1 MILYKYLE
9 KRNLPES
16 EIKSSVSLQSLITS
30 FLQKE
35 KLTEKNLSMFYETL
49 QARIKA
55 VKKLESQPKEIK
67 KEIVK
72 EITKEINNN
81 REIKVNIEEKDDLR
95 ESDSEE

>member
-1 MILYKYLE
+1 
-9 KRNLPES
+9 
-16 EIKSSVSLQSLITS
+16 
-30 FLQKE
+30 
-35 KLTEKNLSMFYETL
+35 MFYETL

-81 REIKVNIEEKDDLR
+81 REEKDDLR